1 MKKGRSLFLVAII
14 VALVFLLNISC
25 KSLKYS
31 NLKANFYFKK
41 ANAKYE
47 EEDYSAA
54 AKFYTEVIK
63 ADPDFIAA
71 YFYLGSCYQQVFKP
85 GLPFDKD
92 LVLKIG
98 NTLDKIK
105 DLNLLKETVKKIN
118 LINDYEELKK
128 FAENLKVPE
137 ETIEE
142 KKEANTEEKK
152 EVTEENAEGKKIEGK
167 TEEQTNKINK
177 EGTKEEE
184 GSVEE
189 EKSENPTDEKVEA
202 IIKKWEEEKKAEE
215 AKKKAEEEAKKRA
228 KRSLVVTE
236 QPTQKPEKKEE
247 QKPQQP
253 QQLNPQQKKLMVKNT
268 LRAVKALANT
278 ILIKYYDTATLD
290 STLALADLYD
300 KLGIFDK
307 AEKYYLEILKA
318 YKTNKAYY
326 VISDFYSKY
335 GKNDKAIEYLNKAIK
350 MNPNDPDGYLYLAK
364 FYSESMGKYDE
375 AIKAV
380 EQMINL
386 IEKDPNAD
394 NHKKAV
400 AYYWLGFYSWVKSFR
415 KKYMPPDE
423 RAKIVNKGMDALMK
437 AIELDPKY
445 PEPYAYVNLLY
456 REKIKVNPA
465 KKKEYLAKAKEYVDK
480 FQELYKRLQERQK
493 LAKELEKQK

>member
-47 EEDYSAA
+47 EEDYSTA
-54 AKFYTEVIK
+54 AKYYIEVIK

-71 YFYLGSCYQQVFKP
+71 YFYLGSCYQQIFKP

-98 NTLDKIK
+98 NALDKIK
-105 DLNLLKETVKKIN
+105 DLNLLKETVKKIDT
-118 LINDYEELKK
+118 INDYEELKK

-137 ETIEE
+137 EEKIEE
-142 KKEANTEEKK
+142 KKEVNSEEGK
-152 EVTEENAEGKKIEGK
+152 EVTEEKVEGKKIEGK
-167 TEEQTNKINK
+167 TGEETKKINK
-177 EGTKEEE
+177 EESKEKE
-184 GSVEE
+184 GSAEE
-189 EKSENPTDEKVEA
+189 EKAENSTDEKVEA

-228 KRSLVVTE
+228 KKSLVVTE

-247 QKPQQP
+247 QKPQQ
-253 QQLNPQQKKLMVKNT
+253 LNPQQRKLMVKNT

-278 ILIKYYDTATLD
+278 ILIKHYDTATLD

-326 VISDFYSKY
+326 VISDFYAKY

-350 MNPNDPDGYLYLAK
+350 LNPNDPDGYLYLAK

-386 IEKDPNAD
+386 IEKDPNVD

-400 AYYWLGFYSWVKSFR
+400 AYYWLGFYSWAKSFK

-423 RAKIVNKGMDALMK
+423 RAKVVNKGMEALMK

-465 KKKEYLAKAKEYVDK
+465 KKKEYLAKADEYRNK